1 MKLVRKEFIMTDPPV
16 PECHAS
22 TIVKL
27 GAEEEAAAWFAGTKE
42 GEKDVMIWFSRRE
55 NGVWTAPRRIPSAE
69 GIPHWNP
76 VLFAME
82 GRLRLFY
89 KIGYTIPDWKTMYT
103 DSFDGGATWS
113 EEREL
118 VLGDKSGGRGPVK
131 NKPIRLSGGTILA
144 PGSTERGE
152 WKCFADIFR
161 GDGWSKREIPS
172 EKGVGLI
179 QPSFWESAPGQVHGL
194 MRSDCG
200 RIYRTDSSDGGESW
214 CMAYPTPLP
223 NNNSGLDCVMT
234 ESGTLVLVCNPVGE
248 NWGPRTPLTVFLSAD
263 NGKTFQ
269 KALDLESG
277 EGGFAYPAVIACGD
291 RVYVTYTWN
300 RKNIVCCELKI

>member
-1 MKLVRKEFIMTDPPV
+1 MRLIRKEFIMTDPPV

-42 GEKDVMIWFSRRE
+42 GENDVMIWCSRRE
-55 NGVWTAPRRIPSAE
+55 NGVWTPPRRIPSAE

-118 VLGDKSGGRGPVK
+118 VLGDESGGHGPVK
-131 NKPIRLSGGTILA
+131 NKPIRLSCGAVLA

-152 WKCFADIFR
+152 WKCFADMFR

-172 EKGVGLI
+172 EKCV
-179 QPSFWESAPGQVHGL
+179 SFSRRSGNPHRDRFTVLCVPTAGGSTAP
-194 MRSDCG
+194 
-200 RIYRTDSSDGGESW
+200 I
-214 CMAYPTPLP
+214 
-223 NNNSGLDCVMT
+223 
-234 ESGTLVLVCNPVGE
+234 
-248 NWGPRTPLTVFLSAD
+248 PRTAV
-263 NGKTFQ
+263 
-269 KALDLESG
+269 KAG
-277 EGGFAYPAVIACGD
+277 AWHIPRRCPTITAVWIAS
-291 RVYVTYTWN
+291 
-300 RKNIVCCELKI
+300 